1 MLVVPST
8 FVDVISVT
16 PAMRP
21 KRRSSGVATDEA
33 MVSGLAPGRL
43 AEMEIVGK
51 STRGRGETGNKVY
64 AQVPAKSTPIASNV
78 VAMGRRM
85 NGPAMFP
92 PSGLTKRVMS
102 LPELAQTGSTRRPR
116 ACFATGND
124 PGDPCTGR

>member
-16 PAMRP
+16 PAIRP

-33 MVSGLAPGRL
+33 MVSGLAPGKL

-51 STRGRGETGNKVY
+51 STRGSGETGSRVY
-64 AQVPAKSTPIASNV
+64 AQVPARSTPIARSV

-92 PSGLTKRVMS
+92 PSGIAERVMS
-102 LPELAQTGSTRRPR
+102 LPGLAL
-116 ACFATGND
+116 
-124 PGDPCTGR
+124 